1 MGLISINNNVSDV
14 VRRISRL
21 SKQADFAFVKALTR
35 TAFAVDEHL
44 KLEMRQVFDR
54 PTPYTLNSNKV
65 KPATLARPT
74 ATVFVKDKSYSGKGY
89 GADDYLF
96 AEVHGG
102 QRRTKAFEKALQS
115 HGWMPAG
122 TFAMPAAGARLDAFG
137 NMSRGQMVQ
146 ILSQLKIQRTG
157 GYESRASN
165 SAASKRTRRRQGVTY
180 FAVKQTRGKL
190 KAGIYYRKDFAQ
202 GSAIKP
208 VVIFVG
214 KASYQVRFKY
224 DEVAAYWAKRNFE
237 PFYKEA
243 MDHAL
248 RTARL

>member
-1 MGLISINNNVSDV
+1 MAADPRHRSRPVQ
-14 VRRISRL
+14 RISFNPQPRVA
-21 SKQADFAFVKALTR
+21 AD
-35 TAFAVDEHL
+35 
-44 KLEMRQVFDR
+44 
-54 PTPYTLNSNKV
+54 
-65 KPATLARPT
+65 
-74 ATVFVKDKSYSGKGY
+74 
-89 GADDYLF
+89 
-96 AEVHGG
+96 VHGG

-137 NMSRGQMVQ
+137 NMSPAQMTQ
-146 ILSQLKIQRTG
+146 ILGQLMIETMP
-157 GYESRASN
+157 GYRKKETDGTKMKKARA
-165 SAASKRTRRRQGVTY
+165 RQGVSY
-180 FAVKQTRGKL
+180 FTVLKTRGKL
-190 KAGIYYRKDFAQ
+190 RAGIYYRKDFAQ